1 MNFMVTLYHL
11 KNILNILGNESME
24 SVNFFKKYK
33 PLSLFSFPS
42 GWFSLKNHM
51 YDIDPAVLHLVTDHE
66 LSRLEDIFF
75 GEDVFIA
82 RCEMPLTNGKNIMA
96 VLSIGCRLMND
107 DLRELPPHCF
117 YDVEVTLYSIKGKS
131 KNSFF
136 EKKTIL
142 SNRYDAAKKASE
154 YMILFSNYIYPD
166 LQDGILD
173 LNGDLEAYFDEG
185 IIH

>member
-1 MNFMVTLYHL
+1 ME
-11 KNILNILGNESME
+11 NID
-24 SVNFFKKYK
+24 FFKKYK

-51 YDIDPAVLHLVTDHE
+51 YDIDPAVLHYVSNHE
-66 LSRLEDIFF
+66 LSCLEDIFF

-107 DLRELPPHCF
+107 GFRELPPYCF
-117 YDVEVTLYSIKGKS
+117 YDVDVTFYSIKGKS
-131 KNSFF
+131 KSSFF
-136 EKKTIL
+136 EKKITL
-142 SNRYDAAKKASE
+142 SSRFDAARKTSE
-154 YMILFSNYIYPD
+154 YMIVFSNYIYPD
-166 LQDGILD
+166 LQDGVLD
-173 LNGDLEAYFDEG
+173 LNGDLESYFDDG